1 MTDLNQRVE
10 AALAESPSRPFTIGF
25 APDRTGLWVL
35 FADGG
40 VLELALSPE
49 QMHHLGIEMVAVA
62 GLLTRPPELVAVA
75 HHPERTQ

>member
-1 MTDLNQRVE
+1 MTDMNERVE

-25 APDRTGLWVL
+25 APDGRGVWVL

-40 VLELALSPE
+40 VLELAMSPE
-49 QMHHLGIEMVAVA
+49 QMHALGVEMVAVA
-62 GLLTRPPELVAVA
+62 GLLFRPAELVAVA